1 MQGIEQLLLDFTG
14 QTGRTGQAAIDANMT
29 EVHVHIRHIG
39 QLQHGQ
45 HQADHLDV
53 ADRAGVAVQ
62 LGTELDRAARSRQR
76 ARQGV
81 QHATGVAQTARA
93 FTTQGVRID
102 ARDLR
107 GDVGTK
113 AHLPTRLWVNNLERA
128 QIQVLAGTG
137 KQRFQV
143 LDMRS
148 HDELVTPAL
157 EQIQHLTT
165 RDLDA
170 RSLRWQYFFDAIWQQ
185 PAVYRCHYA
194 IPL

>member
-1 MQGIEQLLLDFTG
+1 M
-14 QTGRTGQAAIDANMT
+14 
-29 EVHVHIRHIG
+29 HIRHIG

-76 ARQGV
+76 PRQSV
-81 QHATGVAQTARA
+81 QHAAGIAQAARP

-113 AHLPTRLWVNNLERA
+113 AHLPTRLRVNNLERA

-143 LDMRS
+143 LDMRG

-194 IPL
+194 ISPLVRAACPQACLE

>member
-1 MQGIEQLLLDFTG
+1 M
-14 QTGRTGQAAIDANMT
+14 
-29 EVHVHIRHIG
+29 
-39 QLQHGQ
+39 
-45 HQADHLDV
+45 
-53 ADRAGVAVQ
+53 
-62 LGTELDRAARSRQR
+62 
-76 ARQGV
+76 

-93 FTTQGVRID
+93 FTAQGVRID

-107 GDVGTK
+107 GDVSPK
-113 AHLPTRLWVNNLERA
+113 AHLPTRLRVDNLEGP

-137 KQRFQV
+137 EQRFQV
-143 LDMRS
+143 LDMRG

-170 RSLRWQYFFDAIWQQ
+170 RRLRWQYFFDAIWQQ

-194 IPL
+194 ISPLVRAACPRASLE